1 MKNYILTGIAGLLL
15 TSSFTASASASD
27 MECSLWPVERYGPTG
42 VSAGQRAIDCV
53 TDRYSIDE
61 KQVEI
66 ISINEET
73 STIIVRLILS
83 DSTKVISL
91 QDFSSVS
98 GEWL

>member
-1 MKNYILTGIAGLLL
+1 MKNLLL
-15 TSSFTASASASD
+15 TGLSVIALSASFTASASD
-27 MECSLWPVERYGPTG
+27 MECSLWPVERYAPSGI
-42 VSAGQRAIDCV
+42 SAGQRAIDCV
-53 TDRYSIDE
+53 TDKYSIDE

-91 QDFSSVS
+91 HDFSSVS

>member
-15 TSSFTASASASD
+15 ASSFTVSASD
-27 MECSLWPVERYGPTG
+27 VECSLWPVERYGPTG

-53 TDRYSIDE
+53 AAKHSIDE

-83 DSTKVISL
+83 NSTKVISL
-91 QDFSSVS
+91 YDFNSES